1 MDDQEALLALAA
13 GGDSEQ
19 ATARAWLFDRYH
31 ARLVAALAHQLFQD
45 EDCANAGAADAF
57 VELFESA
64 EKEVPALLERPDEPW
79 RWLLRRAR
87 DRTRD
92 HRRRVRNII
101 TGVPKAEKAGF
112 AVQDIDHHAE
122 TLPSEDDPVAAL
134 TSQDQARAVRAGAL
148 EFLSQL
154 EHPDRGVFL
163 HDLVMRYGILTADE
177 AAAFDDELIGRTHE
191 DFTTDALKK
200 RRQRL
205 NERLRA
211 FFQER
216 LP

>member
-1 MDDQEALLALAA
+1 MDDKEALLAIVA
-13 GGDSEQ
+13 GADDEQ
-19 ATARAWLFDRYH
+19 ARSRAWLFDRYH
-31 ARLVAALAHQLFQD
+31 ARLVAALSHQFYQD

-57 VELFESA
+57 LELFQSA
-64 EKEVPALLERPDEPW
+64 DKEVPTLLDRPDEPW

-101 TGVPKAEKAGF
+101 TGIPKTQKARF
-112 AVQDIDHHAE
+112 AVQDIDDHEE
-122 TLPSEDDPVAAL
+122 TLASTDDPVASLA
-134 TSQDQARAVRAGAL
+134 SKDQARAVRALAL
-148 EFLSQL
+148 DFLSKL

-163 HDLVMRYGILTADE
+163 HDLVMRYGVLTADE
-177 AAAFDDELIGRTHE
+177 AAGFDDEIIGRTHE
-191 DFTTDALKK
+191 DFTIDALKK

-205 NERLRA
+205 NDRLRA
-211 FFQER
+211 FLQER